1 MRDQWNDIGKFSWK
15 EIIKLTEIICHGH
28 ETIFVAKLR
37 PANWANKPF
46 YNWDLL
52 ITGKTMDLLKHGP
65 FYNWANPAYV
75 NSLLV
80 LKLLISDMVM

>member
-15 EIIKLTEIICHGH
+15 EIIKLIEIICHGH

-46 YNWDLL
+46 YNW
-52 ITGKTMDLLKHGP
+52 
-65 FYNWANPAYV
+65 ANPAYV